1 VQGRFTSTDPLLI
14 TFSRI
19 IDPQQLNQY
28 AYVRGNPLK
37 YHDPDGKDLRLA
49 RGLKPAEQER
59 IIKMAVKTYQKESGR
74 AALERLEKSDVQ
86 YELGKGK
93 IRTDVNLVAGVTSD
107 SYGRVEKK
115 GFDGITDPNDPKK
128 VTYVDRKS
136 GVVTIILDLEKQD
149 NAQRAYESGAGP
161 KPEPMQDVFEHEI
174 GHANDIDNDMV
185 REWNQSDKD
194 AEKNAEA
201 LRKAIDRESST
212 MDSKKAEKRVRE
224 ILGLPPKE
232 EKKKK

>member
-1 VQGRFTSTDPLLI
+1 LQGRFSSPDPLLI

-19 IDPQQLNQY
+19 IDPQQLNRY

-49 RGLKPAEQER
+49 PGLKPAEQER
-59 IIKMAVKTYQKESGR
+59 IIKMVVKTYRKESGR
-74 AALERLEKSDVQ
+74 AALERLEKSDIQ

-93 IRTDVNLVAGVTSD
+93 IRTDVNLVAGVASD

-115 GFDGITDPNDPKK
+115 GFQGIPDSNDPNK

-136 GVVTIILDLEKQD
+136 GVVLITLDLEKHD

-161 KPEPMQDVFEHEI
+161 KPESMQDVFEHEV
-174 GHANDIDNDMV
+174 GHADDINNDMV
-185 REWNQSDKD
+185 RERNQSDKD

-201 LRKAIDRESST
+201 LRKTIDRESNT
-212 MDSKKAEKRVRE
+212 MEPKEAEKRVRE